1 MFFIQV
7 VRGRTG
13 GSLQFSGGGSK
24 MAIKVSTLYENL
36 LNVVNNVEI
45 IEELPKIRQIE
56 QNMQLILSH
65 KFSHLAL
72 LSLSFYYLKRLLGW
86 FGFNG
91 TFNTD

>member
-36 LNVVNNVEI
+36 LHVVNNVEI
-45 IEELPKIRQIE
+45 IEELPKIRQI
-56 QNMQLILSH
+56 
-65 KFSHLAL
+65 
-72 LSLSFYYLKRLLGW
+72 
-86 FGFNG
+86 
-91 TFNTD
+91 

>member
-45 IEELPKIRQIE
+45 IEELPKIRLFIS
-56 QNMQLILSH
+56 SH

-86 FGFNG
+86 FGFNS